1 MSDLY
6 LGFDYGLT
14 RIGVATGQTLTR
26 TASPLC
32 VLKASNGTPQ
42 WEQIEALIREWQP
55 VALVVGLPI
64 NMDGSD
70 NPITARARKFAKRL
84 HGRFHLV
91 AHLVDERLS
100 TQEAR
105 ALTQRHGTGVEHDG
119 ALDTAAACVIL
130 NQFLQ
135 HAP

>member
-91 AHLVDERLS
+91 AHLVD
-100 TQEAR
+100 
-105 ALTQRHGTGVEHDG
+105 
-119 ALDTAAACVIL
+119 
-130 NQFLQ
+130 
-135 HAP
+135 